1 VNNFSLDIGIEIEEV
16 GNGKRVAFSMFYSD
30 SSAS

>member
-1 VNNFSLDIGIEIEEV
+1 VNNFSLDIDVKIKEV
-16 GNGKRVAFSMFYSD
+16 GSGKRVASSMFYSD